1 MSAFSRALESD
12 LRALGAEARRGEGMM
27 GGLFGSSSASAH
39 PELKEAVERAIIR
52 VRSLAPEDAT
62 GARVAGDEVRAVP
75 STPPPSSPN
84 VSLSSRSPPRVTDL
98 LPPRVH
104 PPQEIFRPFIM
115 ACETSTASVAALG
128 LSCVQ
133 KLAANDALSPTHV
146 PSVVRAIGA
155 QADSSPD
162 ESVHLRCLQASLTI
176 LQSITACPT
185 DPNAI
190 SDLIAPCFRL
200 AAPRGGGS
208 RGSPATRSAAA
219 ATARQ
224 VADVVFARARPD
236 PSDARA
242 DDLGV
247 VADENAAAL
256 SSSVRAAL
264 LLFRDLC
271 AMATGAEATR
281 LAAGASGSTPAARAF
296 ALEAAENALR
306 RRGDDVFAAVPA
318 CRRAVTEDLCA
329 PLLARF
335 AAWNAEEGDESSPT
349 EGRAAYRCAATAA
362 EKMRRV
368 APVVCDAILR
378 AVVEGLEVEMAPWR
392 RSRALET
399 LRGVVKDAERL
410 GDVYAYAIG
419 DEDEDAREEGD
430 EDAIG
435 DDDEHPDSNSD
446 VARTFRAKTTFL
458 DVARIL
464 ARVVQAGSA
473 PQPDS
478 GVDDIPGAVA
488 GSFREKARGV
498 DPVPANE
505 DGAGHIAYAVFLAV
519 DAVVAT
525 ARSLETIADAAADES
540 DEMES
545 DASRAK
551 GMIASTW
558 ETLLSAMSTALSA
571 SRGEAMT
578 LELLRGYQAMTQAC
592 GVVGANDARD
602 AFLASLCHFALA
614 PSESD
619 RDRDRDRAPVDASTN
634 GPRSMSSRDFEPA
647 PGIGAVGD
655 RTGLIAGAFSL
666 GVSAAGAVGSAAVGA
681 MASPVRGALSL
692 VRGGGS
698 RSDLVALS
706 DARVEVVLTPKNI
719 QALRTLF
726 NVAHRLAAT
735 LGTAWEVILE
745 TLGALERALDSP
757 STTTAEKAALGP
769 AGHRRNGSRDGADGD
784 LAVLTAAA
792 EQLFAS
798 SATFEE
804 PALLSLLDAV
814 REVSA
819 REHDAM
825 GGGGGK
831 APVSPGARLFMLE
844 RMVDVLLAN
853 GRRAHVLWPTVEAHF
868 FNVVASETSGE
879 LCRVACAELGRAVSE
894 LVGAG
899 FSPESD
905 ADAVERLGVETY
917 EIAVLTPL
925 PRLMAGAVAPEARLG
940 ALNVLLSILRE
951 RGEKITSGWRVVLST
966 LAAAANAPP
975 AEGAVSLG
983 WSAVSVVVSDLLP
996 HVPDG
1001 VLTEVTTTV
1010 AAYARQ
1016 RHDLGTSLTAVGA
1029 LWNAS
1034 DFFGQRVEEMRSP
1047 QAGAFMA
1054 EMTIVPLFSALRDAS
1069 VDPRPEVRNSGV
1081 RTLVNT
1087 LTSHGG
1093 KLAPRAWRDCLW
1105 HVFFPLLDE
1114 IRARAAAA
1122 SDEEQDATV
1131 GSKDGERVVMLVHH
1145 SRNTASKQ
1153 WDETLTLS
1161 LGGVGKLARAHFPA
1175 VASLDGFD
1183 ERWDA
1188 FLDFFVHSVANGAKE
1203 TSLAAISALQMTIS
1217 SHAST
1222 PARPPA
1228 LFSRCLRAYADA
1240 SRACNRAGNRAHAKT
1255 RAELAA
1261 SVTRLYGA
1269 RRAAFD
1275 EEDVRTALVV
1285 ADALAR
1291 APEPWQTTDPGT
1303 RSPPRISAN
1312 RTPRRRRNARASRSS
1327 RTSRRWTMPP
1337 RTRGCTRARC
1347 ANSCRTRRRR
1357 RRETRGTRANAARR
1371 RRSRRNPRRRVT
1383 RSARRRARRSRTCT
1397 ETRGSPRTIAPRRS
1411 ERRRGYSG
1419 RRWRREGKARA
1430 RGGAS
1435 DDETLW
1441 RSATRAM
1448 AVAMAHGLPAVH
1460 KYASAVRGIEEA
1472 WGAVSDAFETL
1483 LLGSRGDG
1491 RRRGDFVKSPSESPS
1506 ESPPE
1511 SLVADETAIEREMLD
1526 CLVDTVLSRCGSA
1539 PDAARER
1546 LVAVLARGAE
1556 EVEEEEEEEARAGEF
1571 DADASSGAAPNPS
1584 SSNAAPNPSANTHSN
1599 PAELFPRA
1607 CLRRLF
1613 VLYARARRAE
1623 ASQTATAIG
1632 RLALPALVSTCESV
1646 LDRHARAAST
1656 PERDAVLD
1664 ADAPALETVAF
1675 VADVV
1680 ASVARVD
1687 RERGGGGGS
1696 LVGWLRKTVAGDES
1710 RPEHLVARRAALAA
1724 CEDIEDPRAR
1734 ASVAE
1739 ATRELDA
1746 ALGEGEDDA

>member
-1 MSAFSRALESD
+1 
-12 LRALGAEARRGEGMM
+12 M

-84 VSLSSRSPPRVTDL
+84 VSLSSRSPPRVIDL

-104 PPQEIFRPFIM
+104 PPQEIFRPFLM

-176 LQSITACPT
+176 LQSTTACPT

-208 RGSPATRSAAA
+208 RGSPAARSAAA

-281 LAAGASGSTPAARAF
+281 LAAGASGSTSAARAF

-819 REHDAM
+819 REHAAM

-1222 PARPPA
+1222 PAMPPA

-1269 RRAAFD
+1269 RRAAFG

-1291 APEPWQTTDPGT
+1291 APEPWRNDG
-1303 RSPPRISAN
+1303 S
-1312 RTPRRRRNARASRSS
+1312 RNAKPNSNLGQSYAAEETQRACLALVANLAPLDDAATDAGLYPRALRQLLSYAEEAAKGDERDESE
-1327 RTSRRWTMPP
+1327 RGAATEIETQPAATSHAFGAAACAAFANMYRDARVPADDRAATFGAATRVLGAAMA
-1337 RTRGCTRARC
+1337 TRGKGA
-1347 ANSCRTRRRR
+1347 
-1357 RRETRGTRANAARR
+1357 GT
-1371 RRSRRNPRRRVT
+1371 
-1383 RSARRRARRSRTCT
+1383 
-1397 ETRGSPRTIAPRRS
+1397 
-1411 ERRRGYSG
+1411 
-1419 RRWRREGKARA
+1419 
-1430 RGGAS
+1430 GGAS

-1656 PERDAVLD
+1656 PERYAVLD

-1710 RPEHLVARRAALAA
+1710 RPEHLVALRAALAA

>member
-1 MSAFSRALESD
+1 
-12 LRALGAEARRGEGMM
+12 
-27 GGLFGSSSASAH
+27 
-39 PELKEAVERAIIR
+39 
-52 VRSLAPEDAT
+52 
-62 GARVAGDEVRAVP
+62 
-75 STPPPSSPN
+75 
-84 VSLSSRSPPRVTDL
+84 
-98 LPPRVH
+98 
-104 PPQEIFRPFIM
+104 M
-115 ACETSTASVAALG
+115 ACETSAAPVAALG

-133 KLAANDALSPTHV
+133 RLAANDALSPTHL
-146 PSVVRAIGA
+146 PPVVRAIGA
-155 QADSSPD
+155 QADASPD

-176 LQSITACPT
+176 LQSTTACPT

-208 RGSPATRSAAA
+208 RGSPAARSAAA

-224 VADVVFARARPD
+224 AADVVFARAAPD
-236 PSDARA
+236 PSDLDA
-242 DDLGV
+242 DDLSV

-256 SSSVRAAL
+256 TPSVRAAL

-271 AMATGAEATR
+271 AMATGADATR
-281 LAAGASGSTPAARAF
+281 VAAGASGSTSAARTF

-306 RRGDDVFAAVPA
+306 RRADDVFAAVPA
-318 CRRAVTEDLCA
+318 CRRAVLEDLCA

-335 AAWNAEEGDESSPT
+335 MAWNAEEGDESSPA

-368 APVVCDAILR
+368 APVECDALLR

-399 LRGVVKDAERL
+399 LRAVVKDAKRL
-410 GDVYAYAIG
+410 RDAYAG
-419 DEDEDAREEGD
+419 NADQTRTVADGAETRSGSSVEGGTSR
-430 EDAIG
+430 ASTSRASTSRASTSRG
-435 DDDEHPDSNSD
+435 
-446 VARTFRAKTTFL
+446 TFRDIAL
-458 DVARIL
+458 IL

-488 GSFREKARGV
+488 GLFREKARGV
-498 DPVPANE
+498 DPVPADD

-525 ARSLETIADAAADES
+525 AKSLETIADAAAEESES
-540 DEMES
+540 DENEN
-545 DASRAK
+545 DANSTSSVAAR
-551 GMIASTW
+551 GMLASTW

-592 GVVGANDARD
+592 GVMGANDARD
-602 AFLASLCHFALA
+602 AFLASLCHYALA

-619 RDRDRDRAPVDASTN
+619 REKFVDASAN

-647 PGIGAVGD
+647 PANGD
-655 RTGLIAGAFSL
+655 RAAGARDRTGGLIAGAFSL
-666 GVSAAGAVGSAAVGA
+666 GVSAAGAVGSAAAGA
-681 MASPVRGALSL
+681 VASPVRGALSL

-698 RSDLVALS
+698 RSDLIALS
-706 DARVEVVLTPKNI
+706 DARVDVVLTPKNI

-735 LGTAWEVILE
+735 LGAAWEVILE

-757 STTTAEKAALGP
+757 GTTTAETAALGP

-792 EQLFAS
+792 AQLFAS

-804 PALLSLLDAV
+804 PALLALLDAT

-819 REHDAM
+819 REHAAM

-831 APVSPGARLFMLE
+831 APASPGARLFMLE

-868 FNVVASETSGE
+868 FNIVASETSGE
-879 LCRVACAELGRAVSE
+879 LCRVACAQLGRAVSE

-966 LAAAANAPP
+966 LAAAADAPP
-975 AEGAVSLG
+975 AEGAVALG
-983 WSAVSVVVSDLLP
+983 WSAVSVVASDLLP

-1034 DFFGQRVEEMRSP
+1034 DFFGRRVEEMRSP

-1054 EMTIVPLFSALRDAS
+1054 EMTIVPLFCALRDAS

-1093 KLAPRAWRDCLW
+1093 KLSPRAWRDCLW
-1105 HVFFPLLDE
+1105 HIFFPLLDDV
-1114 IRARAAAA
+1114 RARAAAA
-1122 SDEEQDATV
+1122 SDEEQDATI
-1131 GSKDGERVVMLVHH
+1131 GSKDGERVAMLVHH

-1153 WDETLTLS
+1153 WDETLVLS
-1161 LGGVGKLARAHFPA
+1161 LGGVGKLMRAHFPA

-1188 FLDFFVHSVANGAKE
+1188 FLEFFIHSVAHGARE

-1222 PARPPA
+1222 PAMPRA
-1228 LFSRCLRAYADA
+1228 LFSRSLRAYADA
-1240 SRACNRAGNRAHAKT
+1240 ARECNRAGNRAHAKT

-1261 SVTRLYGA
+1261 SVTRLYAA
-1269 RRAAFD
+1269 RRAAFG
-1275 EEDVRTALVV
+1275 EDDVGTALVV

-1291 APEPWQTTDPGT
+1291 APEPWERDASGERWRANLGRCYAAEETQRACLALVASLAPLDDAATDAGLYPRALRQLLSYADEAAKGRDGENVGGEAETQPAATSFSFGSAACAAFANMYRDARVPADDRAATFGAAT
-1303 RSPPRISAN
+1303 RTLA
-1312 RTPRRRRNARASRSS
+1312 AA
-1327 RTSRRWTMPP
+1327 MA
-1337 RTRGCTRARC
+1337 TRG
-1347 ANSCRTRRRR
+1347 
-1357 RRETRGTRANAARR
+1357 
-1371 RRSRRNPRRRVT
+1371 
-1383 RSARRRARRSRTCT
+1383 
-1397 ETRGSPRTIAPRRS
+1397 
-1411 ERRRGYSG
+1411 
-1419 RRWRREGKARA
+1419 EGED
-1430 RGGAS
+1430 GGVSGAS
-1435 DDETLW
+1435 DDDAFW
-1441 RSATRAM
+1441 RAATRAM

-1460 KYASAVRGIEEA
+1460 KYASAARGIEED
-1472 WGAVSDAFETL
+1472 WDAVADAFETL
-1483 LLGSRGDG
+1483 LLGSRGD
-1491 RRRGDFVKSPSESPS
+1491 RRRVGGGAGSSSG
-1506 ESPPE
+1506 
-1511 SLVADETAIEREMLD
+1511 SLSGGLISASRVVADDGSRDARTRSAADAAIEREMLD
-1526 CLVDTVLSRCGSA
+1526 CLADTVLSQCGSA
-1539 PDAARER
+1539 PDAVRER
-1546 LVAVLARGAE
+1546 LVGVLARGAE
-1556 EVEEEEEEEARAGEF
+1556 TDEEKAEDEAVDEEEPAPRAV
-1571 DADASSGAAPNPS
+1571 APDASSKTAPSGS
-1584 SSNAAPNPSANTHSN
+1584 SARTRSN
-1599 PAELFPRA
+1599 PAESESFPRA

-1656 PERDAVLD
+1656 PERYAVPD
-1664 ADAPALETVAF
+1664 ADAPAPAPETVAF

-1696 LVGWLRKTVAGDES
+1696 LVGWLRKTVAGDDGP
-1710 RPEHLVARRAALAA
+1710 PEHLVALRAALAA
-1724 CEDIEDPRAR
+1724 CEDIEDTRAR

-1746 ALGEGEDDA
+1746 ALGAGEDDA

>member
-104 PPQEIFRPFIM
+104 PPQEIFRPFLM

-176 LQSITACPT
+176 LQSTTACPT

-208 RGSPATRSAAA
+208 AAPRRAIRRRRHREASRRRRLRQSPPRPVRRARGRPRRRRRRKRRRTLVECARGVTPLPRPLRDGDGRRSDATR
-219 ATARQ
+219 R
-224 VADVVFARARPD
+224 
-236 PSDARA
+236 
-242 DDLGV
+242 
-247 VADENAAAL
+247 
-256 SSSVRAAL
+256 
-264 LLFRDLC
+264 
-271 AMATGAEATR
+271 
-281 LAAGASGSTPAARAF
+281 GASGSTPAARAF

-819 REHDAM
+819 REHAAM

-1222 PARPPA
+1222 PAMPPA

-1291 APEPWQTTDPGT
+1291 APEPWRDDG
-1303 RSPPRISAN
+1303 S
-1312 RTPRRRRNARASRSS
+1312 RNAKPDSNLGQSYAAEETQRACLALVANLAPLDDAATDAGLYPRALRQLLSYAEEAAKGEERDESE
-1327 RTSRRWTMPP
+1327 RGAATEIETQPAATSHAFGAAACAAFANMYRDARVPADDRAATFGAATRVLGAAMA
-1337 RTRGCTRARC
+1337 TRGKGAG
-1347 ANSCRTRRRR
+1347 A
-1357 RRETRGTRANAARR
+1357 
-1371 RRSRRNPRRRVT
+1371 
-1383 RSARRRARRSRTCT
+1383 
-1397 ETRGSPRTIAPRRS
+1397 
-1411 ERRRGYSG
+1411 
-1419 RRWRREGKARA
+1419 
-1430 RGGAS
+1430 GGAS

-1491 RRRGDFVKSPSESPS
+1491 RRRGDFVKSPSESP
-1506 ESPPE
+1506 PE

-1571 DADASSGAAPNPS
+1571 DADASLGAAPNPS

-1599 PAELFPRA
+1599 PAESFPRA

-1656 PERDAVLD
+1656 PERYAVLD

-1710 RPEHLVARRAALAA
+1710 RPEHLVALRAALAA